1 MDVSRTAFGAW
12 NGGRFMNFGEALTD
26 ERWIALARHAYDRG
40 IRTFITADVY
50 GSGAADELLSRA
62 LAGLPRESY
71 CLVGAVGHDFYKGQR
86 QGSRGFPRFTDS
98 NLRQPTEFADYLR
111 MATEKSLQR
120 CRVAKFDLLLLHNP
134 DSLGYG
140 NDRVWSGMER
150 LKEAGLT
157 DRLGIAPGPAN
168 GFTLDIILC
177 LERFGAL
184 LDWAMII
191 LNPLE
196 PWPGRLVLPAAVKHN
211 IKLITRVVD
220 YGGLFHDDV
229 RSGHKFG
236 QHDHRAFRPAGWV
249 ETGLE
254 KMQSM
259 RDIAAKHNLT
269 MLQLACLWNLS
280 QAPVKSV
287 VPTLIQE
294 LDGKSIEA
302 KTDELAALPELTL
315 SEDEIETMNRIGD
328 NKGCMQLK
336 GANLS
341 HTTSPEPDRWGLTN
355 DLTAVA
361 SRWGIDPQT
370 DLAYAHSDLA
380 TS

>member
-1 MDVSRTAFGAW
+1 
-12 NGGRFMNFGEALTD
+12 MNFGEALGD
-26 ERWIALARHAYDRG
+26 ERWINLARHAYDRG

-50 GSGAADELLSRA
+50 GAGAADELLSRA
-62 LAGLPRESY
+62 LAGLPRDSY

-86 QGSRGFPRFTDS
+86 QGAKGFPRFSDP
-98 NLRQPTEFADYLR
+98 NLRQPSEFADYLR
-111 MATEKSLQR
+111 MATEKSLAR
-120 CRVAKFDLLLLHNP
+120 CRVEKFDLLLLHNP

-140 NDRVWSGMER
+140 SDRVWSGLER

-157 DRLGIAPGPAN
+157 ARLGIAPGPAN

-177 LERFGAL
+177 LERFGPL
-184 LDWAMII
+184 IDWGMII

-229 RSGHKFG
+229 KPGHKFG
-236 QHDHRAFRPAGWV
+236 AHDHRAFRPAGWV
-249 ETGLE
+249 EAGLE
-254 KMQSM
+254 KMHPM
-259 RDIAAKHNLT
+259 RDIAEKHGLT

-294 LDGKSIEA
+294 VEGKSIEA
-302 KTDELAALPELTL
+302 KTDELAALPDLML
-315 SEDEIETMNRIGD
+315 SEDEIDTILRLGD
-328 NKGCMQLK
+328 NTGCMQLK
-336 GANLS
+336 GANVS
-341 HTTSPEPDRWGLTN
+341 HTGSPEADRWGLTN
-355 DLTAVA
+355 DLSAVG
-361 SRWGIDPQT
+361 SRWGIDPKK

-380 TS
+380 AT